1 VSEEGDRAAA
11 RERVRIKYFPAK
23 IRELLRTWLGDEA
36 EGGIFFSGTKKKQNM
51 TRQCYHLCNP

>member
-36 EGGIFFSGTKKKQNM
+36 EGGIFFSGTKKN
-51 TRQCYHLCNP
+51 RI